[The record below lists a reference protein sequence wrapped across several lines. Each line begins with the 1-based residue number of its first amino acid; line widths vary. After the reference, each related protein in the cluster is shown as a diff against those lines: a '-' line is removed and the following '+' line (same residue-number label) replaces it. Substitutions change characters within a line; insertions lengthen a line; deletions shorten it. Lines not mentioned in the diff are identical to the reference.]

1 MRLRVLLTGLISF
14 SLIALPSTS
23 QAIQAGDSCKK
34 VGAVKKSGG
43 KTFTCVKK
51 SKKVVWRLQ
60 KSSAQAAAP
69 IPTPVPTPPLTA
81 TPIPIPSSTVSPR
94 PSSSPNSESQPTPT
108 PKPSATF
115 LPWST
120 DFSAVDMYS
129 SALRKTHEFFG
140 QNTQTQDNLTM
151 VIQETFEISDIA
163 LFKSIGVGAHSIFY
177 PITKQ
182 PTTLIFATSPKWAG
196 DQAKQLNLKVNSYE
210 LPCGGNGTWDSYCA
224 SENYGFMI
232 YNGRFEEA
240 RKRNQQRLDFG
251 VGAKSVIAHE
261 YFHTVQSA
269 LRSREAR
276 DPASPIYIPT
286 WLFEG
291 SANFIGFSIID
302 YLKIDRY
309 TEGRFSEVESHQDY
323 KSKETNVSLR
333 EFRHYSSSSNNVNL
347 NPYGIGMAATEYIV
361 ASTSVQSLL
370 NIFVYTR
377 SSSTFEEAFEKAI
390 GISLNDFYEKFDRAR
405 SNFLI
410 GSK

>member
-1 MRLRVLLTGLISF
+1 MRQRVLIIGLISL
-14 SLIALPSTS
+14 SIIALPSTS
-23 QAIQAGDSCKK
+23 QAIQAGDVCKK
-34 VGAVKKSGG
+34 RGAVKKSGG

-51 SKKVVWRLQ
+51 GKNLVWRIQ
-60 KSSAQAAAP
+60 SSSAQAAAP
-69 IPTPVPTPPLTA
+69 IPTLSPSPTLKPAPNPNPTA
-81 TPIPIPSSTVSPR
+81 LPSPTPSSTPIAE
-94 PSSSPNSESQPTPT
+94 PMPT
-108 PKPSATF
+108 PKPSSTF

-140 QNTQTQDNLTM
+140 QTTQTQDNLTL
-151 VIQETFEISDIA
+151 VIQDTFESSDSA

-196 DQAKQLNLKVNSYE
+196 DQAKQLNLRVNSYE

-232 YNGRFEEA
+232 YNGRYEEA

-291 SANFIGFSIID
+291 SANFMGFSIID

-333 EFRHYSSSSNNVNL
+333 EFRHYSSSNNGINL

-370 NIFVYTR
+370 NIFMYTR